1 MSNYGYQ
8 VLADIKLN
16 RIPEII
22 RDKTLVESRIKDYFS
37 INVMMVT
44 RDGQPLMLTKDT
56 IIEEGDQVIAFGP
69 YESIQSVFGEKE
81 KQVESIAS
89 PPHRA

>member
-1 MSNYGYQ
+1 MTPSPNLISEY
-8 VLADIKLN
+8 VAK
-16 RIPEII
+16 
-22 RDKTLVESRIKDYFS
+22 
-37 INVMMVT
+37 NVMMVT

-81 KQVESIAS
+81 QQVESIAS
-89 PPHRA
+89 VPHRA